1 MGRPRKNPLPENHKP
16 TFQEHKDIGN
26 ALISATPKDK
36 PVNKTHLQK
45 LFSEAYYMYQDYPEE
60 KATVLKLAEFARWAA
75 YRSYKYENDDI
86 CNIYYAILLWEAQEL
101 RNLDAYFVYLERKR
115 EFNEMFYAPKRE
127 QLMKIGLIQA
137 LQDMIDDKCDIL
149 TISLPPGTGKG
160 SRLDADV
167 LTPDGFVK
175 MRDIKVGSKV
185 IAGNG
190 NVAVVQGVFPL
201 GKKPTYRFTMD
212 DGSYTD
218 VSDDHLW
225 TVQTRDDRKNGKY
238 RTVSTM
244 DIIKNVRVENGK
256 RLNYS
261 LDYVPRIEFPEKD
274 LPIDPYLLG
283 VILGDGGIA
292 NKQLVITKGDADLI
306 NKCASIIEKDG
317 YEFVHRGKYNYR
329 VVRKQRDKK
338 GNNIYFD
345 ALRKLDLWGKHSYE
359 KFIPE
364 IYKYGS
370 YEQRLWLLRGLLDTD
385 GSAESGYAE
394 YSTSSEQL
402 ANDVKDL
409 VHSLGGY
416 CSVNVRDSFYNDKDG
431 NRVDCRLSY
440 RLLIQFDAKHENPFW
455 LPRKA
460 EKYKPKRE
468 VIKRFIKSVE
478 LIGEYECQCIY
489 ISDPCHLYITD
500 DYIITHNT
508 TLSKFFISAVI
519 GWFPNDFNLFFSHS
533 GDIARM
539 YYDGVYDIVSNSDEY
554 CWHEIFPDLKVTST
568 NAKMQQFNIGKYK
581 PFPSLQCTSR
591 GSNNAGVVRA
601 SKFLMVDD
609 LIAGIE
615 EAMNKNQLDKL
626 WNIYAVDARQRKID
640 GAKEIHIAT
649 RWSVHDVIGRIQRQ
663 YENDPRCRFISIP
676 DIDHETGKS
685 NFNYRV
691 NGFSEEFFH
700 DQEKIMDDVSYRCL
714 YKNEPIER
722 EGLLYHVEDLRR
734 YATLPVG
741 EPDAILS
748 VCDTKSK
755 GVDYFVMP
763 VMYKYGSDYY
773 MVDCLCNKDCSYDV
787 QYEKI
792 INLMV
797 IHNVQ
802 MLEIEAN
809 MGGDRVAHEVS
820 ERLKKVD
827 HRCNITTKY
836 TESNKETRIIVNAEW
851 VKSHVLFRQA
861 EDYGRKSEYGEF
873 MSQLLSYSVEG
884 KNPHD
889 DVCDAMANFVL
900 FVTREIN
907 VGKVVAV
914 KNPFWR

>member
-149 TISLPPGTGKG
+149 TISLPPGTGK
-160 SRLDADV
+160 SQPLYSKV

-175 MRDIKVGSKV
+175 MGDLSVGSKV

-190 NVAVVQGVFPL
+190 NITNVIGIYPQGKQKVYEITL
-201 GKKPTYRFTMD
+201 R
-212 DGSYTD
+212 DGMKCRC
-218 VSDDHLW
+218 SDNHLW
-225 TVQTRDDRKNGKY
+225 TVWQEGIGIKTVALKY
-238 RTVSTM
+238 IM
-244 DIIKNVRVENGK
+244 ENGWRTFLIPVYK
-256 RLNYS
+256 YEL
-261 LDYVPRIEFPEKD
+261 EKN
-274 LPIDPYLLG
+274 PI
-283 VILGDGGIA
+283 
-292 NKQLVITKGDADLI
+292 
-306 NKCASIIEKDG
+306 ASI
-317 YEFVHRGKYNYR
+317 
-329 VVRKQRDKK
+329 
-338 GNNIYFD
+338 
-345 ALRKLDLWGKHSYE
+345 
-359 KFIPE
+359 
-364 IYKYGS
+364 
-370 YEQRLWLLRGLLDTD
+370 
-385 GSAESGYAE
+385 E
-394 YSTSSEQL
+394 Y
-402 ANDVKDL
+402 
-409 VHSLGGY
+409 
-416 CSVNVRDSFYNDKDG
+416 
-431 NRVDCRLSY
+431 
-440 RLLIQFDAKHENPFW
+440 
-455 LPRKA
+455 
-460 EKYKPKRE
+460 
-468 VIKRFIKSVE
+468 
-478 LIGEYECQCIY
+478 IGEEECQCIM
-489 ISDPCHLYITD
+489 IDDPCHLYITD

-851 VKSHVLFRQA
+851 IKSHVLFRQA

-884 KNPHD
+884 KNLHD